1 MSFEGDGEPWSDP
14 SLFNMSKNIFPARS
28 LVEDF

>member
-1 MSFEGDGEPWSDP
+1 MLSEGDGEPWSDL
-14 SLFNMSKNIFPARS
+14 SLFNMSKGTFPARS